1 MPAIKPETANAETAN
16 AVEPVSVH
24 DRHVPGPQGRL
35 FVRIW
40 SPARPATRAPLVL
53 LHDSLGS
60 VELWRSFPAALC
72 RQTGRQIV
80 AYDRLGFGQSDLHPG
95 TLTPDFIADEAQT
108 GFAAVRREL
117 GIGRFA
123 VFGHSVG
130 GGMAVHCA
138 ARHGEDCVALMT
150 ESAQAF
156 VEQRTVQGIELAR
169 ELFRDPDQIARLRKY
184 HGDKARWVLAAWI
197 DSWLNPGFAS
207 WSLRPVL
214 PLLRCPALAIH
225 GIDDEY
231 GTSRHPELIGEL
243 AGGPTELELM
253 PDTCH
258 VPHREREAAVVAR
271 VGRFLLA
278 LD

>member
-1 MPAIKPETANAETAN
+1 MKTENAITPDLIE
-16 AVEPVSVH
+16 VH
-24 DRHVPGPQGRL
+24 DLSVPGPQGRL
-35 FVRIW
+35 FVRTW
-40 SPARPATRAPLVL
+40 SPAQPAKGVPLML
-53 LHDSLGS
+53 LHDSLGC
-60 VELWRSFPAALC
+60 VALWRNFPAELC
-72 RQTGRQIV
+72 RHTGRQII
-80 AYDRLGFGQSDLHPG
+80 AYDRLGFGQSDPHPG

-108 GFAAVRREL
+108 GFAAVRRDL

-138 ARHGEDCVALMT
+138 ARHGEDCVALIT

-156 VEQRTVQGIELAR
+156 VEDRTVQGIEEAR
-169 ELFRDPDQIARLRKY
+169 ELFRDPEQLARLRKY
-184 HGDKARWVLAAWI
+184 HGDKAQWVLSAWI

-214 PLLRCPALAIH
+214 PLLRCPVLAIH

-231 GTSRHPELIGEL
+231 GTSHHPELIGAL
-243 AGGPTELELM
+243 AGAGAELELM
-253 PDTCH
+253 PATTH

-271 VGRFLLA
+271 VGRFLQA

>member
-1 MPAIKPETANAETAN
+1 MKLETTNLIDPIQ
-16 AVEPVSVH
+16 VQDCS
-24 DRHVPGPQGRL
+24 VPGPQGRL
-35 FVRIW
+35 FVRTW
-40 SPARPATRAPLVL
+40 SPARPAARAPLVL

-80 AYDRLGFGQSDLHPG
+80 AYDRLGFGQSDPHPG
-95 TLTPDFIADEAQT
+95 TLTLDFIADEAET
-108 GFAAVRREL
+108 GFAAVRRAL

-138 ARHGEDCVALMT
+138 VRHAGDCVALMT

-169 ELFRDPDQIARLRKY
+169 ELFRNPDQVARLHKY
-184 HGDKARWVLAAWI
+184 HGDKAKWVLAAWI

-214 PLLRCPALAIH
+214 PLLRCPVLAIH

-231 GTSRHPELIGEL
+231 GTARHPQLIGEL
-243 AGGPTELELM
+243 AGGEAEVELM
-253 PDTCH
+253 PETHH
-258 VPHREREAAVVAR
+258 VPHREREAEVVAR
-271 VGRFLLA
+271 VGRFLQA